1 MRAFGHRQAVSALQL
16 LDVPGAG
23 EVLVLAE
30 VNTAVQ
36 LNSARDNVQ
45 CSLVVMLP
53 PADLCFVQVEPH
65 TLQVVAR
72 DPIPHFVG
80 DVLASRHAE
89 RVVPNGLFDVGA
101 QLPGR
106 FEFGGELAGRV
117 AAHGAANEAPR
128 SRTITVLLKVVE

>member
-23 EVLVLAE
+23 EVLVFAE
-30 VNTAVQ
+30 VNAAVQ

-45 CSLVVMLP
+45 CSLVVMFP
-53 PADLCFVQVEPH
+53 PADLRLGQVEPH

-72 DPIPHFVG
+72 DPIPDFVG
-80 DVLASRHAE
+80 NVLAGRHAE
-89 RVVPNGLFDVGA
+89 RVVPNGLLNVWPELSGC
-101 QLPGR
+101 L
-106 FEFGGELAGRV
+106 ELCGELAGRV

-128 SRTITVLLKVVE
+128 SRTIAVLLQIVE